1 MSSGARRTELVTVR
15 TRFRHW
21 AQRSGYSLLPEYLQ
35 AGGRTRVRE
44 IVTNKIPRIEHGDWA
59 RSWRPPP
66 IPWYAPEDQLSEC
79 ELRRQLSE
87 APADVAHFLDGENG
101 MGLHSGVLALDSWAW
116 QVLRFTLWQ
125 GRVGATVHAENAR
138 RYEVLHL
145 SAPGSAPPTVLQAAA
160 AVG

>member
-1 MSSGARRTELVTVR
+1 MLSGSASLRSSWSRPRVGLWPVLDRHRRWLDEPPATALLERLPLPVGANPSAALE
-15 TRFRHW
+15 
-21 AQRSGYSLLPEYLQ
+21 S
-35 AGGRTRVRE
+35 AGQV
-44 IVTNKIPRIEHGDWA
+44 
-59 RSWRPPP
+59 
-66 IPWYAPEDQLSEC
+66 
-79 ELRRQLSE
+79 
-87 APADVAHFLDGENG
+87 FLDGENG
-101 MGLHSGVLALDSWAW
+101 VGLHSGVLALDPWAW